1 MHEASTEH
9 LEFGPAQYYAKS
21 ISQCAASPTKDCG
34 ISFCAVSSSVF
45 ATALFSEQSLS
56 VLCPKQDSSFN
67 PETCLTSLKQVTLD
81 FKKHGEKNNAFQ
93 SKAILP

>member
-21 ISQCAASPTKDCG
+21 ISQCAASPTTDCG

-81 FKKHGEKNNAFQ
+81 FKKHGEKSNAFQ

>member
-21 ISQCAASPTKDCG
+21 ISQCAASPTTGCG

-45 ATALFSEQSLS
+45 ATALFLLNSPF
-56 VLCPKQDSSFN
+56 LCYVPNKI
-67 PETCLTSLKQVTLD
+67 PLLIR
-81 FKKHGEKNNAFQ
+81 KHA
-93 SKAILP
+93 